1 MSIKV
6 AVIGAGSV
14 EFTWKLVRDILCVP
28 ELEDTVFSFID
39 INDRNLSMITQL
51 AERDIQANHTP
62 ATIFATTDRRKGL
75 EGADYVL
82 NLTRI
87 GGLEAFTLDVDI
99 PLKYGVDQCA
109 ISRRFWRFVKIF
121 VKCRAKM
128 CYFLITPIRM
138 R

>member
-62 ATIFATTDRRKGL
+62 ATIFALMLSRSSRLMPGLRGSPAVTTTTSDPFMAARSL
-75 EGADYVL
+75 VPSM
-82 NLTRI
+82 LT
-87 GGLEAFTLDVDI
+87 
-99 PLKYGVDQCA
+99 
-109 ISRRFWRFVKIF
+109 S
-121 VKCRAKM
+121 
-128 CYFLITPIRM
+128 
-138 R
+138 